1 MRRVPCCVL
10 QRISSQHAG
19 LRDRPPLPPP
29 LGWGSSRD
37 LLPGAGRCAL
47 LNSPQHQTSSAIP
60 TFVKLARAKNTT
72 EVRSC
77 LSLAKQGRASPARLL
92 SMDISQVR
100 GERKFVPDCLVAGQL
115 GRNICIFLKNS
126 SPSTFVFLLTSSAI
140 ILIQPNN
147 NVPSVLTGPTLTRKQ
162 RTSGIR
168 QNSTTNTPCHPTN
181 SGTESTRSSV
191 SGGIYSQGASRNWA
205 CRVRRPQRHDG

>member
-1 MRRVPCCVL
+1 MLRSSEDFFTACRSARPAAVAAATRMGVKPRFAARRGALCTIEFP
-10 QRISSQHAG
+10 STS
-19 LRDRPPLPPP
+19 DF
-29 LGWGSSRD
+29 LGHSD
-37 LLPGAGRCAL
+37 L
-47 LNSPQHQTSSAIP
+47 
-60 TFVKLARAKNTT
+60 FKLARAKNTT

-168 QNSTTNTPCHPTN
+168 QNSTTKTPCHPTN